1 MNIVDELYQKIDE
14 GKAGQNQGLKTGFP
28 KLD

>member
-1 MNIVDELYQKIDE
+1 MSIVDELYQKIDE

>member
-14 GKAGQNQGLKTGFP
+14 GKVGKNQGLKTGLS